1 MSLLQVQDLT
11 IAYDSSEAP
20 AVAGISFDV
29 DAGEAVGLVGESGA
43 GKSQTALA
51 LMGLLPGN
59 AQTSGSITIDGT
71 QIVGAGGKT
80 LQALRARKISMV
92 FQDPATALNPY
103 VRIGDQLKLILKHH
117 NLVERRKVRSRCIEL
132 LERVGLPDPERQYRS
147 YPHQLSGGMRQ
158 RALIAAA
165 LIGEPALLIADEP
178 TTALDVTAQAQILE
192 LLKTLRSEL
201 NLALLLITHDL
212 GVIFNSCDR
221 LLVMDHGR
229 IIEDGECRAVLARP
243 QQEHTA
249 RLVKAVPD
257 FSKHSARTEVKG
269 GRRLLSID
277 ELTVRFADRR
287 RGEHGSVVAVE
298 SVSID
303 VMQGE
308 TLAIVGES
316 GSGKTSFARSVAGLL
331 PGQQGSVRLGDGT
344 LAWRTEARDKS
355 VRRDLQMVFQDPV
368 ASLNPSM
375 SVQRIIAEPLGVH
388 CAELNPSQVREKVG
402 KMLERVGLHAEL
414 AARLPHELSGGQAQR
429 VAIAR
434 ALIAGP
440 RLLICDEALAALDGT
455 VRGEILELLAAEKIR
470 GDMTMIVIT
479 HDLGVVHEI
488 ADRVAVMYRGKI
500 CEVATREQIFNN
512 PQQEYTRALLA
523 AVPVINLPPTGGD

>member
-1 MSLLQVQDLT
+1 MSLLRVQDLT

-20 AVAGISFDV
+20 AVAGISLEV

-71 QIVGAGGKT
+71 EIVGAGGKT
-80 LQALRARKISMV
+80 LQALRARKVSMV

-103 VRIGDQLKLILKHH
+103 VRVGDQLKLIVKHH
-117 NLVERRKVRSRCIEL
+117 KLAERGNVRSRCIEL
-132 LERVGLPDPERQYRS
+132 LELVGLPDPERQYRS

-165 LIGEPALLIADEP
+165 LIGEPDLLIADEP
-178 TTALDVTAQAQILE
+178 TTALDVTVQAQILE
-192 LLKTLRSEL
+192 LLKTLRRDL

-221 LLVMDHGR
+221 LLVMDHGH
-229 IIEDGECRAVLARP
+229 IIEQGECRAVLANP
-243 QQEHTA
+243 QQQHTA
-249 RLVKAVPD
+249 RLVEAVPD
-257 FSKHSARTEVKG
+257 FSRQAASTERESG
-269 GRRLLSID
+269 ERMLSID
-277 ELTVRFADRR
+277 KLTVRFTDRR
-287 RGEHGSVVAVE
+287 RGKHGYVVAVD

-316 GSGKTSFARSVAGLL
+316 GSGKTSLARSVAGLL
-331 PGQQGSVRLGDGT
+331 PGQQGSVRLGDQT

-355 VRRDLQMVFQDPV
+355 LRRGLQMVFQDPV

-388 CAELNPSQVREKVG
+388 CAELDPARVRDEVG
-402 KMLERVGLHAEL
+402 KMLQRVGLHAEL

-440 RLLICDEALAALDGT
+440 RLLVCDEALAALDGT
-455 VRGEILELLAAEKIR
+455 VRGEILDLLAAEKTR
-470 GDMTMIVIT
+470 GNMTMIIIT

-488 ADRVAVMYRGKI
+488 ADRVAVMFRGKI
-500 CEVATREQIFNN
+500 CEVATREQLFGN
-512 PQQEYTRALLA
+512 PQHEYTRALLA
-523 AVPVINLPPTGGD
+523 AVPVIKL